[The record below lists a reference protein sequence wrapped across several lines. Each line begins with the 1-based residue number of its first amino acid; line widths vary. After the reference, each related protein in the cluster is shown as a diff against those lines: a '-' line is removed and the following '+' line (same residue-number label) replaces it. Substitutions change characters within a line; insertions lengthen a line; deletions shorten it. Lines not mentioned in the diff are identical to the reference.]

1 MYAKKINIYS
11 ADVSKHYSNHEKQ
24 VILLII
30 ANGKKLWR
38 YLGLKK
44 LSALL
49 RETTSKNNGDFYYL
63 SCPHSLKT
71 KNKLESYKRTCE
83 NKDFCNVLMRFED
96 TKLRIYINI
105 NQYKKSDKAPFII
118 YANFEYK
125 IEKFDDVYIILKIH
139 LRQK

>member
-1 MYAKKINIYS
+1 
-11 ADVSKHYSNHEKQ
+11 
-24 VILLII
+24 
-30 ANGKKLWR
+30 
-38 YLGLKK
+38 
-44 LSALL
+44 
-49 RETTSKNNGDFYYL
+49 
-63 SCPHSLKT
+63 
-71 KNKLESYKRTCE
+71 
-83 NKDFCNVLMRFED
+83 MRFED

>member
-11 ADVSKHYSNHEKQ
+11 ADVSKHNSDHEKH
-24 VILLII
+24 VIFLII
-30 ANGKKLWR
+30 SNREKLWH
-38 YLGLKK
+38 YPGLKK

-71 KNKLESYKRTCE
+71 KNKLESHKRACE
-83 NKDFCNVLMRFED
+83 NKDFCNVLMHFED
-96 TKLRIYINI
+96 TKSRIYINI
-105 NQYKKSDKAPFII
+105 NQYKKSEKAPFIM
-118 YANFEYK
+118 YANFEYI

>member
-1 MYAKKINIYS
+1 MYAKKINVYS
-11 ADVSKHYSNHEKQ
+11 ADISKHNSNHEKQ

-30 ANGKKLWR
+30 SNGKKLWH

-71 KNKLESYKRTCE
+71 NL
-83 NKDFCNVLMRFED
+83 N
-96 TKLRIYINI
+96 RI
-105 NQYKKSDKAPFII
+105 K
-118 YANFEYK
+118 EHVK
-125 IEKFDDVYIILKIH
+125 IKIFVMYLCDLKT
-139 LRQK
+139 LN